1 MKGGDVQREVDQS
14 KGQKGQIALIAD
26 AHPEQIVTRADA
38 KTTRSTERGD
48 AADVVHEANQEQ
60 QQWDDHQQ

>member
-1 MKGGDVQREVDQS
+1 MRCGDVQREVDQS

-38 KTTRSTERGD
+38 KTTRSTERAD
-48 AADVVHEANQEQ
+48 AAEVVHKADQE
-60 QQWDDHQQ
+60 